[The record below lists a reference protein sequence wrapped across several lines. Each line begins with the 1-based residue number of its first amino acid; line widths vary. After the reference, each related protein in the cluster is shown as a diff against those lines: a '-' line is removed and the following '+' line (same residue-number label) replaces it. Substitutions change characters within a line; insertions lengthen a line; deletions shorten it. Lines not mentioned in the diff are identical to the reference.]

1 MENML
6 GLLVPL
12 AAFATFAVLCVGL
25 YGLFK
30 GGDFNRSYSN
40 KLMRLRVL
48 FQFVTVIAAMAF
60 LYFAKG

>member
-1 MENML
+1 METML
-6 GLLVPL
+6 GFLIPL
-12 AAFATFAVLCVGL
+12 AALATFAVLCVGL

-30 GGDFNRSYSN
+30 GGEFNRSYSN